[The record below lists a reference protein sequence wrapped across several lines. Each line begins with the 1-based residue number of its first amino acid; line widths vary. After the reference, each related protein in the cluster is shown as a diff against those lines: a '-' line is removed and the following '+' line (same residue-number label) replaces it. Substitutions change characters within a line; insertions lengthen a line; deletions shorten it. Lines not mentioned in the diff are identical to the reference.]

1 MCFSFLFLRK
11 VNGFQPVD
19 RSSDQWS
26 DNLFSTP
33 MFGVVV
39 AQYAKFVFKRQSCA
53 DAGVMNSDIL
63 ISLCDEDTDN
73 YVICQLGKQMFGV
86 KKCICIVKN
95 PKNVDTFK
103 RLGIE
108 NLLISAFE

>member
-1 MCFSFLFLRK
+1 MAMCFSFLFLRK

-39 AQYAKFVFKRQSCA
+39 AQYAKFVFKHQSCA
-53 DAGVMNSDIL
+53 DAAVMNSAETRRSNMRFPL
-63 ISLCDEDTDN
+63 S
-73 YVICQLGKQMFGV
+73 VFICY
-86 KKCICIVKN
+86 CIV
-95 PKNVDTFK
+95 
-103 RLGIE
+103 
-108 NLLISAFE
+108 LLIEKCLFYGFLFLFLLLI